1 MVAKQASSEKC
12 CTRLYTLLS
21 SPSISS
27 SSYQITQK
35 FCMEVTYDEIL
46 THAIIWNDG
55 IIFDDDISI
64 LIFDLCH

>member
-1 MVAKQASSEKC
+1 
-12 CTRLYTLLS
+12 
-21 SPSISS
+21 
-27 SSYQITQK
+27 
-35 FCMEVTYDEIL
+35 MEVTYDEIL